1 MSLTNTSLIIQSAP
15 LPETFKG
22 TPNDFR
28 AELVKR
34 LQILSPNGTNFIFIG
49 DTEPTSN
56 VGPWL
61 KNGTQWWVWNPD
73 TKRYVPLDISASLT
87 IPFFIGTSTPTTSS
101 PPVWLRT
108 TQDATDIAP
117 NSFGDPIGWYVFDGT
132 VWAPFNSIVLSGPT
146 ASRPV
151 SPANFQQFYDT
162 DISVLIWWE
171 RAAWRTI
178 AGVTGDVKFVAYET
192 LTEALAVNPGW
203 ALFGAGNQDF
213 RGRLIV
219 QASKDS
225 GTSPVTSLP
234 VDANITPR
242 GAFEFFGET
251 QQVVVAS
258 MPPEVVYPAQIAL
271 WCLVKT

>member
-1 MSLTNTSLIIQSAP
+1 MSLTNTSLVIQSAP

-61 KNGTQWWVWNPD
+61 KNGTQWWVWDSD
-73 TKRYVPLDISASLT
+73 TKRYIPLDISASLT
-87 IPFFIGTSTPTTSS
+87 IPFFIGTTTPATSS
-101 PPVWLRT
+101 PPIWLRT
-108 TQDATDIAP
+108 TKDATDIAP
-117 NSFGDPIGWYVFDGT
+117 TDFGDPIGWYVFDGT

-146 ASRPV
+146 AARPV
-151 SPANFQQFYDT
+151 SPANLQQFYDT
-162 DISVLIWWE
+162 DISALIWWE
-171 RAAWRTI
+171 RAAWRTV
-178 AGVTGDVKFVAYET
+178 AGVIGDVKFVAYET
-192 LTEALAVNPGW
+192 LTEALSVNPGW

-225 GTSPVTSLP
+225 GLTPATSLP
-234 VDANITPR
+234 VDANITAR

-258 MPPEVVYPAQIAL
+258 VPPEVVYPAQIAL
-271 WCLVKT
+271 WTLVKT